1 MNFTTNYTWYNPLCF
16 YLDTRDIIA
25 TSITCIELYMRSQ
38 RTLSSRYMLFK
49 RSDVYISSV
58 LTKLDYTGQLIQE
71 LHFNCKISNNLM
83 FEYVILCYENWNIL
97 IQHKTKLKIPTN
109 PIFKTFMI
117 EHNIDIDKIIPEII
131 FNYTHVHRPTKTYAY
146 YMSLV

>member
-1 MNFTTNYTWYNPLCF
+1 MIYQLHITIMNFTTNYTWYNPLCF

-97 IQHKTKLKIPTN
+97 IQHKTKN
-109 PIFKTFMI
+109 PNKSYF
-117 EHNIDIDKIIPEII
+117 
-131 FNYTHVHRPTKTYAY
+131 
-146 YMSLV
+146 